1 MIPLTGG
8 TRIVRSR
15 ERGQWR
21 GQAWG
26 GAGAD
31 GVVLQRVQILSL
43 WNEKVKGTRG
53 SGCIP

>member
-31 GVVLQRVQILSL
+31 GVVLQILSL